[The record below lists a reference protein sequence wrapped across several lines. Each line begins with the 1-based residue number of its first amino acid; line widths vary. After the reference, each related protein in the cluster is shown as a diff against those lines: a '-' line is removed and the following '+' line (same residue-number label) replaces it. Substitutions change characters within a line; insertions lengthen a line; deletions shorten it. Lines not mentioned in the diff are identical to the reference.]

1 MLSPDS
7 YSSWCWAL
15 YANVLPCVARAQA
28 CFDPRTE
35 LNKIAKHCKT
45 SVKTVQRVLSI
56 LRRTS
61 REYWPQHIRDI
72 RALGLK
78 TIIIHSNKGLKN
90 IHKIEDLRHQGIPL
104 YRYWHSYRATL
115 DGHHIYSYFVPAG
128 QEQEFTQVLERLGEV
143 DYGETIPVKPLYTE
157 PHPLSKPSK
166 APTLPKRVPLLLAAL
181 IYASLDLSP
190 LATLKELTNITPV
203 LRERLGEIS
212 TIYTLDL
219 RKLLRAYRALSKHG
233 LLGRAL
239 LLLVAPNTKR
249 PIPLYIEVK
258 KECFAN
264 LYQLVSETWSAP
276 SIFLGKEIAAAVMV
290 LPDELADK
298 AQQVLSGCIEYSN
311 VITRGYGT
319 TIPIEMYDP
328 FKATW
333 SLEPQPLLK
342 HLKPYLSKK
351 KK

>member
-1 MLSPDS
+1 M
-7 YSSWCWAL
+7 
-15 YANVLPCVARAQA
+15 YANILPCVARAQA

-35 LNKIAKHCKT
+35 LNEIAKHCKT
-45 SVKTVQRVLSI
+45 SIKTVQRVLSM
-56 LRRTS
+56 LRGTS

-78 TIIIHSNKGLKN
+78 TIIIHSNKGLRN
-90 IHKIEDLRHQGIPL
+90 LHKIEDLRRQGIPL
-104 YRYWHSYRATL
+104 HRYWHSYRATL
-115 DGHHIYSYFVPAG
+115 DGRHIYSYFVPAG

-143 DYGETIPVKPLYTE
+143 DYGETIPVKPL
-157 PHPLSKPSK
+157 HSKSRSLSGLNELNK
-166 APTLPKRVPLLLAAL
+166 APMLPRRVPLLLAAL

-190 LATLKELTNITPV
+190 LATLKELTNITPI
-203 LRERLGEIS
+203 LRERLGEINA
-212 TIYTLDL
+212 TYTLDS
-219 RKLLRAYRALSKHG
+219 RKLLKAYRALSKHG

-239 LLLVAPNTKR
+239 LLLIAPETRR

-258 KECFAN
+258 RECFAN
-264 LYQLVSETWSAP
+264 LYQLIAETWSAP

-298 AQQVLSGCIEYSN
+298 AQQVLSGCIRYSN
-311 VITRGYGT
+311 IITRGYGT